1 MSHSRKFILTKIEW
15 FWFIPCMTISIPS
28 IFFILDI
35 LNKPISIKP
44 NYDTYY
50 SHRNEPTNKQNTI
63 NYYNVQIPDNFEIT
77 FGNDLNL
84 NEYQR
89 N

>member
-1 MSHSRKFILTKIEW
+1 MSHSRRLILTEEEW
-15 FWFIPCMTISIPS
+15 LWFIPVILLSIPMML
-28 IFFILDI
+28 FILDI
-35 LNKPISIKP
+35 LNKPISVKP
-44 NYDTYY
+44 SYDTYQ
-50 SHRNEPTNKQNTI
+50 SISRPQEKSNTI
-63 NYYNVQIPDNFEIT
+63 NYYNVQVPDAFKIT